1 MADFLEINPKDLSDR
16 ALLDLIHQLSGNE
29 AHRESLRACQK
40 EQVLRAMK
48 NFDLTQNE
56 IVRELC
62 RSTSLET
69 RKIIAKEWAP
79 VLGISERDFLKIAGF
94 RKV

>member
-1 MADFLEINPKDLSDR
+1 
-16 ALLDLIHQLSGNE
+16 
-29 AHRESLRACQK
+29 
-40 EQVLRAMK
+40 MK
-48 NFDLTQNE
+48 NADLTQNE

-62 RSTSLET
+62 RSTSLPT